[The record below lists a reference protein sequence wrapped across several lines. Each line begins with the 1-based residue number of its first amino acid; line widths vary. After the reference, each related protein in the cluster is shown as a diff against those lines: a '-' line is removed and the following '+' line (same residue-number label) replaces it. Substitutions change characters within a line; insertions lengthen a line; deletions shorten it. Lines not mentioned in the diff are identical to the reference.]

1 MILLLPFFKQALTFQ
16 LGTSRTLFAFVRFFT
31 NAGCPAEALLATV
44 AAHQSRQWSIFVVST
59 KGVSG
64 LAGLYPK
71 KRTLKEKPS
80 CCRIKLRQEVSLCP
94 ENM

>member
-1 MILLLPFFKQALTFQ
+1 MRLLFLRSKAEHLEDDAPTGPDDVA
-16 LGTSRTLFAFVRFFT
+16 LFAFVCFFT

-64 LAGLYPK
+64 LAAL
-71 KRTLKEKPS
+71 L
-80 CCRIKLRQEVSLCP
+80 LRHPFHILQMLQQLISGSE
-94 ENM
+94 